1 MAVERSA
8 NREPRIPLTR
18 HRVLQAAVGMAD
30 RGGLPSLTMRSLAA
44 EVGVEAMSLYYHVA
58 NKDDLLDGVIE
69 VVVGE
74 INDAV
79 REIDGADGEDWK
91 QVVRQRILAARQV
104 LLRHPWAPGV
114 METRTTSSP
123 LVMRYYDD
131 LLGLLRRGGFS
142 NDLAHHALH
151 VLGSRA
157 LGFTQELFEPDDN
170 GGGDGGDGE
179 DAAAMVVQ
187 MADQFPNIAG
197 MVMEVSHGDPANTL
211 GWCDN
216 QLEFEFALDLILEGL
231 ERRRDALPTGGPGDR
246 ASA

>member
-1 MAVERSA
+1 MAVEPSP
-8 NREPRIPLTR
+8 NPEPRIPLTR
-18 HRVLQAAVGMAD
+18 QRVLQAAVGLAD
-30 RGGLPSLTMRSLAA
+30 RGGLPALTMRSLAA
-44 EVGVEAMSLYYHVA
+44 ELGVEAMSLYHHVA

-79 REIDGADGEDWK
+79 RKIDAVSDGDDWK
-91 QVVRQRILAARQV
+91 QVLRQRILAARQI

-157 LGFTQELFEPDDN
+157 LGFTQELFEPDDD
-170 GGGDGGDGE
+170 GGGDGA
-179 DAAAMVVQ
+179 DAAAMLDQ

-211 GWCDN
+211 GWCDD
-216 QLEFEFALDLILEGL
+216 QFEFEFALDLILEGL
-231 ERRRDALPTGGPGDR
+231 ERRRDVAPSASPGNR
-246 ASA
+246 APA

>member
-1 MAVERSA
+1 MAVEPSP
-8 NREPRIPLTR
+8 NPEPRIPLTR
-18 HRVLQAAVGMAD
+18 QRVLQAAVGLAD

-44 EVGVEAMSLYYHVA
+44 ELGVEAMSLYHHVA
-58 NKDDLLDGVIE
+58 NKEDLLDGVIE

-79 REIDGADGEDWK
+79 REIDAVPDGDDWK
-91 QVVRQRILAARQV
+91 QVLRQRILAARQI

-157 LGFTQELFEPDDN
+157 LGFTQELFEPDDD
-170 GGGDGGDGE
+170 GAGDV
-179 DAAAMVVQ
+179 DAAAMLDQ

-211 GWCDN
+211 GWCDD
-216 QLEFEFALDLILEGL
+216 QFEFEFALDLILEGL
-231 ERRRDALPTGGPGDR
+231 ERRRDVAPSASPGNR
-246 ASA
+246 APA

>member
-1 MAVERSA
+1 MAVEPSPSA
-8 NREPRIPLTR
+8 EPRIPLTR
-18 HRVLQAAVGMAD
+18 QRVLHAAVGLAD

-44 EVGVEAMSLYYHVA
+44 EVGVEAMSLYHHVA
-58 NKDDLLDGVIE
+58 NKDDLLDGVID

-79 REIDGADGEDWK
+79 REIDAVSDGDDWK
-91 QVVRQRILAARQV
+91 HVLRQRTLAARQI
-104 LLRHPWAPGV
+104 LLRHRWAPGV

-157 LGFTQELFEPDDN
+157 LGFTQELFEPDY
-170 GGGDGGDGE
+170 DGGDGD
-179 DAAAMVVQ
+179 DAAAMLDQ

-211 GWCDN
+211 GWCDD
-216 QLEFEFALDLILEGL
+216 QFEFEFALDLILEGL
-231 ERRRDALPTGGPGDR
+231 ERRRDAAASGSLGNR
-246 ASA
+246 APA